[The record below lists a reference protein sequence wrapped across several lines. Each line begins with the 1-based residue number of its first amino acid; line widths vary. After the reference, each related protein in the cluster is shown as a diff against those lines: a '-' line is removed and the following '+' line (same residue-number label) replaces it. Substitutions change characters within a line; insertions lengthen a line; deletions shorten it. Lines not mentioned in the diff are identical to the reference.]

1 MKKNILLITIQF
13 LFFFCKSQVL
23 MNIDD
28 IAKSEEKN
36 YKNHTIEE
44 TSHFSHYGF
53 EIIYHDLYFEI
64 DPAVRAISGS
74 VKSIIKIDAFR
85 DTVIHFDLANELI
98 VDSVKRNDV
107 FLNHR
112 QIGTNVVF
120 INLGKTLETDM
131 LDTLTIYY
139 HGIPP
144 SNGFGSFTQTFHD
157 SVPDIWTLSEPFGAR
172 DWWPCKQTLVDK
184 IDSLDIHIKIP
195 KGNQA
200 ASNGSLLNIDTISDA
215 YIFNWKTTYPIA
227 TYLVAISVTN
237 YTSIPMTIYFK
248 NDSLTYLNYVYPE
261 DYIDGLDG
269 SLINIQV
276 MKLFDS
282 LFTPYPFLREKY
294 GHAQFGWGGGME
306 HQTMSFVGNF
316 NFELLAHELA
326 HQWFGDQI
334 TCGTWQDIWLNEGFA
349 TYLTGIAYEHLI
361 DGIYWTVYKR
371 NQVNNI
377 CKETFGSTYVEDTS
391 RTNVSRLFSGRLSY
405 SKGAMILH
413 MLRWKI
419 GDEAFYRGMKNYLQN
434 SRYTYGFAVSQDFI
448 SEMEIA
454 SSMNLQEFFDDWLY
468 GQGYPSYTISWRQQL
483 NNDLVQMKISQSTS
497 HPSVDFFEMP
507 VAIKFYNKN
516 TDTTIVFDNTMN
528 NEIFNFHL
536 PFKADSAIL
545 DPDIWL
551 VQKNSSISNITNEL
565 KLDELVIQVNPQ
577 NITNTIDISISSE
590 ISEEVEI
597 YLVNAIG
604 QKIIDEKLLIDFG
617 KTQKSYLVSDI
628 DKGYYFLYIKAGK
641 EVHTFKLLKI

>member
-1 MKKNILLITIQF
+1 
-13 LFFFCKSQVL
+13 
-23 MNIDD
+23 
-28 IAKSEEKN
+28 
-36 YKNHTIEE
+36 
-44 TSHFSHYGF
+44 
-53 EIIYHDLYFEI
+53 
-64 DPAVRAISGS
+64 
-74 VKSIIKIDAFR
+74 
-85 DTVIHFDLANELI
+85 
-98 VDSVKRNDV
+98 
-107 FLNHR
+107 
-112 QIGTNVVF
+112 
-120 INLGKTLETDM
+120 
-131 LDTLTIYY
+131 
-139 HGIPP
+139 
-144 SNGFGSFTQTFHD
+144 
-157 SVPDIWTLSEPFGAR
+157 
-172 DWWPCKQTLVDK
+172 
-184 IDSLDIHIKIP
+184 
-195 KGNQA
+195 
-200 ASNGSLLNIDTISDA
+200 
-215 YIFNWKTTYPIA
+215 
-227 TYLVAISVTN
+227 
-237 YTSIPMTIYFK
+237 
-248 NDSLTYLNYVYPE
+248 
-261 DYIDGLDG
+261 
-269 SLINIQV
+269 
-276 MKLFDS
+276 
-282 LFTPYPFLREKY
+282 
-294 GHAQFGWGGGME
+294 
-306 HQTMSFVGNF
+306 
-316 NFELLAHELA
+316 
-326 HQWFGDQI
+326 
-334 TCGTWQDIWLNEGFA
+334 
-349 TYLTGIAYEHLI
+349 
-361 DGIYWTVYKR
+361 
-371 NQVNNI
+371 
-377 CKETFGSTYVEDTS
+377 
-391 RTNVSRLFSGRLSY
+391 
-405 SKGAMILH
+405 